1 MIDGDEQIWIRLL
14 TMSVVVARVLQHSQQ
29 RNPAIP
35 HFEKGFGFFF
45 TLVDLL
51 IPLAVGILQKVL

>member
-14 TMSVVVARVLQHSQQ
+14 TMSVVVAKVLQHSQQ

-35 HFEKGFGFFF
+35 HFEKGFGFF
-45 TLVDLL
+45 LPLL
-51 IPLAVGILQKVL
+51 TY

>member
-14 TMSVVVARVLQHSQQ
+14 TMFVVVARVLQHSQQ

-35 HFEKGFGFFF
+35 HFEKGFVFF
-45 TLVDLL
+45 LPLL
-51 IPLAVGILQKVL
+51 TY